1 MMLAGAVT
9 IEEKSR
15 TVQFAD
21 VDVPPKPKTDELNS
35 GSHAR

>member
-1 MMLAGAVT
+1 MMLASAVT

-21 VDVPPKPKTDELNS
+21 VDMPPNRKLTN
-35 GSHAR
+35 